1 MNKIV
6 LVGLLFVASAMAQFD
21 LPMVMDIG
29 GFSPDTYRLNHEVI
43 AVGPF
48 TQPRNQTINFEW
60 TTQEYSIHGVRIRG
74 TDPRYDS
81 VSVTVRVLE
90 RKRFHIEVNVINTSF
105 ALFWA
110 EPMGFEDIIPAKEK
124 VEQPAATL

>member
-1 MNKIV
+1 MNKVV
-6 LVGLLFVASAMAQFD
+6 LVGLLFIASAMAFE

-29 GFSPDTYRLNHEVI
+29 GFSADTYRLNHQVI

-48 TQPRNQTINFEW
+48 TQPRNQTISFEW
-60 TTQEYSIHGVRIRG
+60 ETQEYSIHGVRIRG

-90 RKRFHIEVNVINTSF
+90 RKRFHIEVSVINTSF

-110 EPMGFEDIIPAKEK
+110 EPMGFEDIIPAEAK
-124 VEQPAATL
+124 VEQPVTL